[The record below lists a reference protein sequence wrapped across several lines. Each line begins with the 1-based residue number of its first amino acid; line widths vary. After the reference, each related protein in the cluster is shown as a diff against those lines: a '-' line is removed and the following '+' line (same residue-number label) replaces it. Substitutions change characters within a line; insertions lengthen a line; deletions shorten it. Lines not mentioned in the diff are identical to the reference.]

1 MISRTSLSWQVYQPF
16 RDIQSAGHSGFLQN
30 WNGPGLMG
38 EACSNDG
45 ATSVAMMS
53 NTLTLN
59 GVPLIDSRHPSQRIA
74 LFSVMIVGILMP
86 MISMASS

>member
-1 MISRTSLSWQVYQPF
+1 
-16 RDIQSAGHSGFLQN
+16 
-30 WNGPGLMG
+30 
-38 EACSNDG
+38 
-45 ATSVAMMS
+45 MMS

-59 GVPLIDSRHPSQRIA
+59 GVPLIGSRHPSQRIA